1 MNELKEQVKQL
12 INIVDNMEIQGKNN
26 LINYKLKNILSNE
39 VPIKVCKRCGK
50 PFIPPYNSLCQKYCC
65 DDCRYNSTKQNRK
78 YTINNTVTRPIEMLA
93 KKIHQKR
100 YYCKQH
106 NIKLVNEDKLQ
117 QLLNELIIFRKEVK
131 KGISKEELESRLV
144 VYKKLYYQYTHPMK

>member
-1 MNELKEQVKQL
+1 MNKLKEQVKQL

-39 VPIKVCKRCGK
+39 VPTKVCERCGK

-65 DDCRYNSTKQNRK
+65 DDCRYNSAKQNRK
-78 YTINNTVTRPIEMLA
+78 YTTNNTVTRPIEMLA
-93 KKIHQKR
+93 KRIYQKR

-106 NIKLVNEDKLQ
+106 NIKLPNKDKLQ
-117 QLLNELIIFRKEVK
+117 QLLNELIIFRKEAK

>member
-1 MNELKEQVKQL
+1 MNKLKEQVKQL

-39 VPIKVCKRCGK
+39 VPIKVCERCGK

-100 YYCKQH
+100 YYCKQ
-106 NIKLVNEDKLQ
+106 
-117 QLLNELIIFRKEVK
+117 VK
-131 KGISKEELESRLV
+131 KGISKEELESRLA